1 MHQKNKKNLF
11 HLFVWG
17 CICALLMVSC
27 QPKYALKGKLLLI
40 DSMSEKDPITAQQM
54 IKEAKQGGD
63 YPLPILSL
71 LEFKAKNNANQDI
84 RKDSSA
90 FQSLPFIKSKGDKLL
105 LAMNYYYIGR
115 YYAVN
120 NDAPQAIKSFD
131 LADSIIRR
139 NYDKK
144 SLTLKVKIASQEGY
158 IYYYRYLINEA
169 MLSFVK
175 SYKYSSQLKD
185 TTNMIFCLKDI
196 ASCYADNHQRNKSIE
211 LCRRALQLSQ
221 ESSDTLMHT
230 IISTQLARH
239 YNEIG
244 QTKEAHYFLQ
254 YSLDHPYQKDLTTVY
269 YIAEAVYKAL
279 GMNDSMMFYLKKLEK
294 QDDPYAKQAA
304 SQELVQ
310 YYLQAGDLA
319 NTKKQLNNYILYT
332 DSINQL
338 ASTDAV
344 EKAKALYDYTLHEEK
359 SRHLEKQNQKMRE
372 TIIVASSIALLI
384 IITLISYLYNNKQRN
399 EKLRYKL
406 EIYKQRISANANNK
420 RERQAIDIYSNPV
433 FSNIIKRINSSE
445 SNKHLNHQYWQEIYA
460 ELERLVP
467 NFLSD
472 LRKLCK
478 MSENEEHVCILIML
492 GFAPKDISELTA
504 HSRSSISLTR
514 KRLYKRAF
522 GSEGNPADWDKII
535 KNL

>member
-1 MHQKNKKNLF
+1 MSKKNKTDILYVIF
-11 HLFVWG
+11 LGWL
-17 CICALLMVSC
+17 CALIFGSC

-40 DSMSEKDPITAQQM
+40 DSMSEKDPITAQQR
-54 IKEAKQGGD
+54 IKEAKQKGD

-71 LEFKAKNNANQDI
+71 LEFKAKNNAGQDI

-90 FQSLPFIKSKGDKLL
+90 FLSLPFIKSKGDELL

-120 NDAPQAIKSFD
+120 NDAPQAIKYFAI
-131 LADSIIRR
+131 ADSTVKDCYGRKYLILR
-139 NYDKK
+139 
-144 SLTLKVKIASQEGY
+144 SKIASQSGY

-169 MLSFVK
+169 MMAFK
-175 SYKYSSQLKD
+175 RSYEYSVQSED
-185 TTNMIFCLKDI
+185 TAGMIYGLQDI
-196 ASCYADNHQRNKSIE
+196 ASCYADLNQRNKSVKY
-211 LCRRALQLSQ
+211 CQKALLLAKKTSNTGLA
-221 ESSDTLMHT
+221 S
-230 IISTQLARH
+230 IASTQLARH
-239 YNEIG
+239 YVEMGIPRDAY
-244 QTKEAHYFLQ
+244 KYIR
-254 YSLDHPYQKDLTTVY
+254 YSLEHPNKDDYSTLY
-269 YIAEAVYKAL
+269 SIAESVYKAL
-279 GMNDSMMFYLKKLEK
+279 GKTDSMILYLNKLENLTS
-294 QDDPYAKQAA
+294 PYAKQAA

-310 YYLQAGDLA
+310 YYLQAGDLV

-359 SRHLEKQNQKMRE
+359 SRHLEKQNKEMRE
-372 TIIVASSIALLI
+372 TIIVASSVALLI
-384 IITLISYLYNNKQRN
+384 IVTLISYLYNNKQRN

-420 RERQAIDIYSNPV
+420 REGKAIDIYSNPV

-445 SNKHLNHQYWQEIYA
+445 SNKHLNNQYWQEIYA
-460 ELERLVP
+460 EIERLSP
-467 NFLSD
+467 SFLSD

-478 MSENEEHVCILIML
+478 MSEHEEHVCILIML

-522 GSEGNPADWDKII
+522 GNDENPSEWDKII

>member
-120 NDAPQAIKSFD
+120 NDAPQAIKYFAI
-131 LADSIIRR
+131 ADSTIKDCYGRK
-139 NYDKK
+139 YLML
-144 SLTLKVKIASQEGY
+144 SSKIASQSGY

-169 MLSFVK
+169 MMAFK
-175 SYKYSSQLKD
+175 RSYEYSVQLDD
-185 TTNMIFCLKDI
+185 TVGMIYGLQDI
-196 ASCYADNHQRNKSIE
+196 ASCYADLNQRNKSVKY
-211 LCRRALQLSQ
+211 CQKALLLAKKTSNTGLA
-221 ESSDTLMHT
+221 S
-230 IISTQLARH
+230 IASTQLARH
-239 YNEIG
+239 YVEMGKPRDAYRYIR
-244 QTKEAHYFLQ
+244 
-254 YSLDHPYQKDLTTVY
+254 YSLEHPNKDDYSTLY
-269 YIAEAVYKAL
+269 SIAESVYKAL
-279 GMNDSMMFYLKKLEK
+279 GKTDSMILYLNKLESLTS
-294 QDDPYAKQAA
+294 PYAKQEA
-304 SQELVQ
+304 SHELVL

-338 ASTDAV
+338 ASTNAV

-372 TIIVASSIALLI
+372 TIIVTSSIALL

-420 RERQAIDIYSNPV
+420 REGKAIDIYSNPV

-445 SNKHLNHQYWQEIYA
+445 SNKYLNHQYWQEIYA